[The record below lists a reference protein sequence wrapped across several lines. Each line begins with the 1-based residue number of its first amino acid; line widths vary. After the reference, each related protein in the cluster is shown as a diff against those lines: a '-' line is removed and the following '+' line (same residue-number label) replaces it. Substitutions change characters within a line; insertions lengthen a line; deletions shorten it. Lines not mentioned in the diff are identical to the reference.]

1 MKYFK
6 LSCFQTESQMEALR
20 TEYASDSSSD
30 DEFESE
36 NVQKNMISKTS
47 SDGNK
52 AVSSTV
58 DDSFGD
64 NDIDSGKVEKKGC
77 KEINDDLDNTKT
89 DHQDSSQK
97 TETFKE
103 DYFGL
108 SKDDSKSECTETGSS
123 NQSRANKIEN
133 VHIHEE
139 GKSVSVEIPSSN
151 FWKELKS
158 SELQSLQDNVIKS
171 KAVGYFRETSKHNL
185 NKRQKFVANSDQE
198 SFYSRSQNF
207 EARLSQKQDS
217 YGNQQNQSYGSTEKM
232 ADNQQ
237 SQSRKLVF
245 VHPKIAPL
253 LHSHRQTCRAPSK
266 LEWKSQCHGGAVNR
280 VKWNISQ
287 YSHLFVTCS
296 MDSIIKVQLMF

>member
-1 MKYFK
+1 MEYFK

-30 DEFESE
+30 DEFESDI
-36 NVQKNMISKTS
+36 VQKNVISRTS
-47 SDGNK
+47 IDGNK
-52 AVSSTV
+52 AFSSTV
-58 DDSFGD
+58 DDSFGE
-64 NDIDSGKVEKKGC
+64 NGNDSGKIEKKAS

-89 DHQDSSQK
+89 DHRNSSQK
-97 TETFKE
+97 TETFKV

-108 SKDDSKSECTETGSS
+108 SEDDSKSECSETGSS

-133 VHIHEE
+133 VHIE

-185 NKRQKFVANSDQE
+185 KKRQKFVANSDQE
-198 SFYSRSQNF
+198 SSYSRSQKF
-207 EARLSQKQDS
+207 DARLSQKRDS
-217 YGNQQNQSYGSTEKM
+217 YGNQQNQSYGSTAKM

-237 SQSRKLVF
+237 SQSRKLFF
-245 VHPKIAPL
+245 VHPKISPL
-253 LHSHRQTCRAPSK
+253 LHSHRQTCRAPSN

-296 MDSIIKVQLMF
+296 MDSTIKVQ

>member
-1 MKYFK
+1 M
-6 LSCFQTESQMEALR
+6 SCFQTESQMEALR

-30 DEFESE
+30 DEYKSE
-36 NVQKNMISKTS
+36 NVQKNVISKTS
-47 SDGNK
+47 SDRNK
-52 AVSSTV
+52 AFSSTV

-64 NDIDSGKVEKKGC
+64 NGIGSSKVEKRAS

-89 DHQDSSQK
+89 DHQNSSQK
-97 TETFKE
+97 TETFKV

-108 SKDDSKSECTETGSS
+108 SKDDSKSECSETGRS
-123 NQSRANKIEN
+123 NQSRANKTEN
-133 VHIHEE
+133 VHIE

-158 SELQSLQDNVIKS
+158 SELQSLQDNVSKS
-171 KAVGYFRETSKHNL
+171 KGVGYFRETSKHNL
-185 NKRQKFVANSDQE
+185 NKRQKFVANSDQD
-198 SFYSRSQNF
+198 SSYSRSLNF
-207 EARLSQKQDS
+207 DVRLSQKQDS
-217 YGNQQNQSYGSTEKM
+217 YGNQQNQRYGSTKKM

-237 SQSRKLVF
+237 SQSRKLFF
-245 VHPKIAPL
+245 VHPKVSPL

-280 VKWNISQ
+280 VKWNVSQ

-296 MDSIIKVQLMF
+296 MDSTIKVQ